1 MEWIMPDFKMFP
13 LPVRD
18 VLSAD
23 ADDEKVFSGLLEEDE

>member
-1 MEWIMPDFKMFP
+1 MEWIMPDFEMIP

-23 ADDEKVFSGLLEEDE
+23 ADDEKCFSGLLEEDE